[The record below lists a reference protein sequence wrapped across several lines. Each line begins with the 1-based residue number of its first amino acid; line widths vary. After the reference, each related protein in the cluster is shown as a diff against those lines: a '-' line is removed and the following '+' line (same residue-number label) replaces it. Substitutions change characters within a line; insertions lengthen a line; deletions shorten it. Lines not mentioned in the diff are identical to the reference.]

1 MMNKSFHPILSEEK
15 FAAWLDGML
24 SADEMQQVGS
34 IINNDSD
41 LYSLLGVSDYISAHN
56 EEPMS
61 VFSNLDKNEVSLS
74 QQDALEFPALDTL
87 PLSLIDIDF
96 SNGLF
101 PTFMPDNLITDEA
114 TIPFGDDTSSLETN
128 FDDYTD
134 NM

>member
-1 MMNKSFHPILSEEK
+1 MNKSFHPILSEEK

-24 SADEMQQVGS
+24 PADEMQQVGS

-101 PTFMPDNLITDEA
+101 PTFMPDKLITDEA

>member
-101 PTFMPDNLITDEA
+101 PTFMSDNLITDEA

>member
-1 MMNKSFHPILSEEK
+1 MNKSFHPILSEEK

-114 TIPFGDDTSSLETN
+114 TIPFGDDTSALETN

>member
-1 MMNKSFHPILSEEK
+1 MNKSFHPILSEEK